1 MNAGRSRSQAR
12 GDGQAA
18 LLARADT
25 AAFPHLDLKR
35 YDAFKT
41 AIQKHG
47 FGCLGDFQDLAKN
60 RAADSL
66 LAPTILR
73 MCASR
78 DGQVV
83 LAYYQAKTMPPQ
95 RWHQLVQGLLRLR
108 WISAIRNFKAQA
120 KARQCVEIQT
130 EFNDGGFLITTNSP
144 HAREIGDSPKISS
157 DFHSSA
163 TPLPRLLDAHLAN
176 LGVILH
182 AGRRAPLPV
191 TTAEAMLNMQKRL
204 AALRQAAGPRSA

>member
-1 MNAGRSRSQAR
+1 MNARRSATQAR

-18 LLARADT
+18 LLARADA

-35 YDAFKT
+35 YDAFKL

-47 FGCLGDFQDLAKN
+47 FGCLGDFQDVARN
-60 RAADSL
+60 RAADSVT
-66 LAPTILR
+66 APTILR

-83 LAYYQAKTMPPQ
+83 LAYYQTKTLPPQ
-95 RWHQLVQGLLRLR
+95 RWHMLVQGLLRLR
-108 WISAIRNFKAQA
+108 WISAIRNFRAQA

-130 EFNDGGFLITTNSP
+130 EFNDGSFLVTSNSP
-144 HAREIGDSPKISS
+144 RAPEDGEAPKISS
-157 DFHSSA
+157 DFHA
-163 TPLPRLLDAHLAN
+163 PGTPLPRLLDAHLAN

-191 TTAEAMLNMQKRL
+191 TSAEAMLNMQKRL
-204 AALRQAAGPRSA
+204 AGLRQAAGPRGA